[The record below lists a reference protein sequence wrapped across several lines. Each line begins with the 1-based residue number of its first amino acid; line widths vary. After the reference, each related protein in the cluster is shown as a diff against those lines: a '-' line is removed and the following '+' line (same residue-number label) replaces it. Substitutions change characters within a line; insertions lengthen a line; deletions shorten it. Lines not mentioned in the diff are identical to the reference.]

1 MHTYRIS
8 FLTGMAAGFV
18 LGARAG
24 RERYDQIVKV
34 AKTITEHPAV
44 QQAAGAVQ
52 AQATEL
58 AGTASGKLSDEV
70 RDRVPRLARTAR
82 SKVED
87 HVPGLKA
94 KNGHANGQH
103 ANGNGHRAGTTP
115 DGRGGLGAPGGTH

>member
-1 MHTYRIS
+1 MHKYRIS

-44 QQAAGAVQ
+44 QQAAAAVQ

-58 AGTASGKLSDEV
+58 AGTASSKLSDEV
-70 RDRVPRLARTAR
+70 RDRVPRMARTAR

-87 HVPGLKA
+87 HVPGLKP
-94 KNGHANGQH
+94 KNGHANGDH
-103 ANGNGHRAGTTP
+103 ANGNGHRPATTT
-115 DGRGGLGAPGGTH
+115 GGLGAPGGTH